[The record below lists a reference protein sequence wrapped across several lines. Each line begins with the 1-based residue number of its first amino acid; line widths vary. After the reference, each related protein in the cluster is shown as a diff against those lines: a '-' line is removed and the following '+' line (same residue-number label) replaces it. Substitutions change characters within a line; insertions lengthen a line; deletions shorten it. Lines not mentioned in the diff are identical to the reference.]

1 MANLPFAKY
10 EAPCDG
16 KRNSLCNQ
24 LKGQWNG
31 IVQMYNSIVSRP
43 NLLAFHD
50 PADTIEY
57 IAGLYASIGR
67 LEGMLAV
74 LPLVPVKSLEVQ
86 ELEAYIRANL
96 NPISELSRDWYGRLQ
111 QEANKQTETGEWEIL
126 VPSEPDEYTLSAL
139 AFPGPQEFPEEPEE
153 E

>member
-24 LKGQWNG
+24 LKSQWNN
-31 IVQMYNSIVSRP
+31 IINTYNVIVSRP

-50 PADTIEY
+50 PADTIGY
-57 IAGLYASIGR
+57 IAGLYAQVNR

-74 LPLVPVKSLEVQ
+74 LPLVSIKLPELQ
-86 ELEAYIRANL
+86 ELEAYIRSNL
-96 NPISELSRDWYGRLQ
+96 APISELSRDWYGRLQ
-111 QEANKQTETGEWEIL
+111 QEANKQTETGEWEIQP
-126 VPSEPDEYTLSAL
+126 PSEPDEYTLSAL